1 MGDFLKHEC
10 GIAVLRLKKPLA
22 YYHDKYGSALYGF
35 QKLFLLME
43 KQHNRGHDGIGIGCV
58 KLNMELGDPYMFRE
72 RSAARDSLTVVFKDL
87 MDRYHSVCDRRG
99 IDPEDPYN
107 VSRYFDFGGEI
118 LLGHLRYGTSGE
130 FEEGSCHPFLRRS
143 NWETRSLMVLGNF
156 NMANAPELNRT
167 LVDRGQHPVF
177 GTDTQTVLEEIGFFL
192 DQAHQN
198 IYRRSKASKVPGT
211 EIPGLISDSLHMPS
225 LLKKAAKIWDGG
237 YAIAGAVGNGD
248 AFVMRDPNG
257 IRPAFYFENDDF
269 IGFAS
274 ERVPLMTVFG
284 LEKEEVSEVPAGHV
298 VSIKNTGEVSGERFA
313 GKRPQ
318 TPCSFERIYFSRGN
332 DPEIYRE
339 RKELGRLLSKP
350 ILKAIDYNFR
360 DTVFSF
366 IPNTAD
372 VAYHG
377 MMGGLREYQRD
388 KVKKEVQESLADGN
402 LDEKKID
409 DLILHNWPRSEK
421 IAHKDIKMRTF
432 ISQEK
437 GRKQLVS
444 HVYDISYGVVEPGE
458 SLVVIDDSIVRGTTL
473 RESILKI
480 LARTDPKKIVVVSSA
495 PQIRYPDCYGIDMSE
510 LGKFIAFQA
519 AIDLLKNSARASL
532 IAKVYDDC
540 REELSKPVEEMRNCV
555 RDIYEPFTA
564 KEISKQIARLV
575 YPQDIKW
582 SGEVEVIYQSIENL
596 RAALGQNCGDWY
608 FTGNYPTPAGT
619 AVVNRAFI
627 QYCDG
632 IEGRPYDLG
641 L

>member
-22 YYHDKYGSALYGF
+22 YYHDKYGSSLYGF

-72 RSAARDSLTVVFKDL
+72 RSAARDSLTVVFKNL
-87 MDRYHSVCDRRG
+87 MDRYHGVCERRG
-99 IDPEDPYN
+99 IDPEDPNN

-211 EIPGLISDSLHMPS
+211 EIPGLISDRLHMPR

-248 AFVMRDPNG
+248 VFVMRDPNG

-298 VSIKNTGEVSGERFA
+298 VSIKNTGELTVERFA
-313 GKRPQ
+313 EKRPL
-318 TPCSFERIYFSRGN
+318 TPCSFDRIYFSRGN
-332 DPEIYRE
+332 DPEIYSE

-350 ILKAIDYNFR
+350 ILKAINYNFR

-377 MMGGLREYQRD
+377 MMGGLREYQRGA
-388 KVKKEVQESLADGN
+388 VKAEVQKALADGDLN
-402 LDEKKID
+402 EEKID
-409 DLILHNWPRSEK
+409 DLILHNWPRGEK

-444 HVYDISYGVVEPGE
+444 HVYDISYGVVKPGE
-458 SLVVIDDSIVRGTTL
+458 TLVVIDDSIVRGTTL

-519 AIDLLKNSARASL
+519 AIDLLKNSTRASL
-532 IAKVYDDC
+532 IAKVYDEC
-540 REELSKPVEEMRNCV
+540 RAELRKPAEEMRNCV

-582 SGEVEVIYQSIENL
+582 NGEVEVIYQGIENL
-596 RAALGQNCGDWY
+596 RSALGANCGDWY